1 MHPGTRTRPALG
13 PVVFRPPRALGV
25 IVGGGFAAW
34 SFVFGFLAAPTVAGG
49 SPEFKTFLGW
59 TLTALFTVLGCAFA
73 NWAYALLSL
82 AYIIDRDVLTIRWGF
97 REVEVPVSSIL
108 RMVPGRTVDEATVR
122 GLNWWGCH
130 VGHADVK
137 RMGYTLFYS
146 THKSPTELLY
156 VHTTE
161 ESYALT
167 VLDQAE
173 FAEEVQSRATFGPM
187 AAHPQRSSA
196 TGIAAFPFW
205 RDQHALAG
213 AGLSVVACALLCGF
227 VFTRYP
233 GLPDIVALNFPALGT
248 VIRIGEKQEFLKIAY
263 AGAGAMAVN
272 LTLGVFVHARER
284 AAGLWLIA
292 SGGLLQVILLTAAI
306 VAFERA

>member
-1 MHPGTRTRPALG
+1 MHPGTRTRRALE

-25 IVGGGFAAW
+25 ITGGGFALW
-34 SFVFGFLAAPTVAGG
+34 SFVFAFLAANTVAGG

-59 TLTALFTVLGCAFA
+59 TLTAVFTVLGCVFA

-82 AYIIDRDVLTIRWGF
+82 SYIIDRDVLTIRWGF
-97 REVEVPVSSIL
+97 REVEVPIDSIL
-108 RMVPGRTVDEATVR
+108 RMVPGRTVDEAQVR
-122 GLNWWGCH
+122 GLNWLGCH

-146 THKSPTELLY
+146 THKSPTELLF

-167 VLDQAE
+167 VLDQAA
-173 FAEEVQSRATFGPM
+173 FAEEVQARATLGPM
-187 AAHPQRSSA
+187 EAHPQRSSA

-233 GLPDIVALNFPALGT
+233 DLPAIVELNFPALGT
-248 VIRIGEKQEFLKIAY
+248 VVRIGDKQELLKIAY
-263 AGAGAMAVN
+263 LGLGAMALN
-272 LTLGVFVHARER
+272 LTLGVVVHARER

-292 SGGLLQVILLTAAI
+292 SVGLLQVVLLTAAV